1 MSPWYTRTRPLAISA
16 SSESRKPPRGRKG
29 HPGHGPHR
37 SAWLSDRRAFTW
49 HRPGARGGRG
59 RELPGEGR
67 PQVGSEGQRAAPL
80 TFGGGLGELAV
91 DVSHHARRLLVAL
104 RVDVPQHQQR
114 PAPGKLQGEE
124 TAQAAARP
132 GDQAHLPRH
141 ALLLGPH
148 QPLGSGQ
155 HERPQHSECDHEQ
168 LQQDVH
174 AGGPSPPARRPSPPP
189 TAAGTARSLP
199 SPGSAPGAAVLA
211 GTARYRWSS
220 RCRGCP
226 APPAAARDAPCS
238 VPHPTLNEGAQAKR
252 SPSAPSPHARGPA
265 VGSEHLAHSAPYIG
279 RAGRRGPSSRAPQ
292 PSPGPAPHSR
302 DPHPRR
308 GPSSPRSPAPPPGE
322 GPAAAPGSGAPTAAS
337 PSRAAR
343 PDSGPSRARPPT
355 TCPSVHRPAPCSAT
369 LRQRLERRAAGPP
382 EEGGGRSAAAGGE
395 NGFCANTRFYRCYRR
410 WWMLFTFPV
419 IVLMRP
425 GGYKV

>member
-1 MSPWYTRTRPLAISA
+1 MVHENLPACYLCQLWEPKAAAGTKGTPGTRPAPFRLALWQEGLHLAPSRGSGGEGEGAPRGRTAAGGLRGAARSPAYLWGRPRRARGRCVAPCPPSPRCSACWCPTAPAAPGAGQTPRRRDGPGRCPPRWSGTPAPPRSSPWAAPATWQRPARTPTALGRWPRTAPAGCSCWRPLAPGPAALTPAHS
-16 SSESRKPPRGRKG
+16 G
-29 HPGHGPHR
+29 GHG
-37 SAWLSDRRAFTW
+37 A
-49 HRPGARGGRG
+49 
-59 RELPGEGR
+59 E
-67 PQVGSEGQRAAPL
+67 
-80 TFGGGLGELAV
+80 
-91 DVSHHARRLLVAL
+91 
-104 RVDVPQHQQR
+104 
-114 PAPGKLQGEE
+114 
-124 TAQAAARP
+124 
-132 GDQAHLPRH
+132 
-141 ALLLGPH
+141 
-148 QPLGSGQ
+148 
-155 HERPQHSECDHEQ
+155 
-168 LQQDVH
+168 
-174 AGGPSPPARRPSPPP
+174 
-189 TAAGTARSLP
+189 RSLP

-238 VPHPTLNEGAQAKR
+238 VPLPTLNEGAQAKR

>member
-155 HERPQHSECDHEQ
+155 HERPQHSEGDHEQ

-189 TAAGTARSLP
+189 TAAGTARSGASLRLAP
-199 SPGSAPGAAVLA
+199 HLGPLFSPGQPGTGGAPAAGAAPLRPPPL
-211 GTARYRWSS
+211 GTPRARS
-220 RCRGCP
+220 R
-226 APPAAARDAPCS
+226 
-238 VPHPTLNEGAQAKR
+238 T
-252 SPSAPSPHARGPA
+252 
-265 VGSEHLAHSAPYIG
+265 
-279 RAGRRGPSSRAPQ
+279 
-292 PSPGPAPHSR
+292 PHSTKEHRQR
-302 DPHPRR
+302 DRR
-308 GPSSPRSPAPPPGE
+308 LP
-322 GPAAAPGSGAPTAAS
+322 
-337 PSRAAR
+337 
-343 PDSGPSRARPPT
+343 RPPT
-355 TCPSVHRPAPCSAT
+355 PAAPLLAVSILLTQRP
-369 LRQRLERRAAGPP
+369 
-382 EEGGGRSAAAGGE
+382 
-395 NGFCANTRFYRCYRR
+395 
-410 WWMLFTFPV
+410 
-419 IVLMRP
+419 I
-425 GGYKV
+425 